1 MKQLCAK
8 TGFSIFAFIRVTSW
22 LNLVQFSRVLS
33 YIKGTDIEILILATF
48 QTVLQAWL
56 SAVITVSEELERL
69 KACGRTTF
77 TCIMNLSSNE
87 SHLDDCLPPV
97 SHIIALIPINILSSV
112 VGTIGNSLVIAR
124 SQEFTDYSQLL
135 VGEYGC
141 GRFDGHCFGSA
152 AAYSFLGASCKSR
165 M

>member
-8 TGFSIFAFIRVTSW
+8 TDFSIFAFIRVTSW
-22 LNLVQFSRVLS
+22 LNLVQFSRILS
-33 YIKGTDIEILILATF
+33 YIKGADIEIFLAAF
-48 QTVLQAWL
+48 QTVLQALL